1 MKEHQYL
8 INDTTEVFD
17 LWNPIGTSEIKTTL
31 NKKSKFEDETWDLS
45 ALPGLGSWRKKL
57 HFYKFKKL
65 GLNEFNI
72 IETKKIFFILLHNQG
87 ENLPATNSFLSK
99 YYAIKNFAIESSKEK
114 LSIFE
119 AISDLNF
126 GIKFIQNKPN
136 AAIEFYSI
144 FTKFIDLPFQFPINQ
159 LKPFLNE
166 ANLKIRQSELQTA
179 VIPSRIYSIIL
190 NNLSKELEYVEKVCD
205 ELIEFLSNANTSTRG
220 NYPDISIQL
229 KEYAAKI
236 GQGEIYR
243 LSNIAGWISNV
254 YAVCGTI
261 IAAYSGMRRNEVNNL
276 RLNALSSFEHN
287 GTVHHCIQG
296 YTTKFNSGRAKPAQW
311 VTNNL
316 GFRAINVA
324 LKIAMKLYELN
335 GYNISKIKGKN
346 DFLLFPRHGFGSYG
360 EFNASN
366 FQDAN
371 IPRDNLFYRITTVIS
386 NEDIK
391 ELEQIDINRNW
402 RKEEKFKI
410 NKKWPLSL
418 HQFRRSLAIYAH
430 RSGIVTLPSLKAQL
444 QHITLEMSMYYSK
457 GSVFAKTMVFEQE
470 HFAHEWNAGMNL
482 SKYLGYTMNVLLSD
496 EKLFGGAATWAHSS
510 AVKSSPVSVYSREH
524 AIKMFEKGEIGYQE
538 TVLGACTST
547 QRCDSLPL
555 NPIPF
560 DCLETNC
567 RNLVV
572 SPKKLDKV
580 IQSQTNFVQQLE
592 QERPNSVELRLEKQG
607 LNILNSVRLKMETK
621 NEK

>member
-1 MKEHQYL
+1 MIKQQYL
-8 INDTTEVFD
+8 IKDTTEIFD
-17 LWNPIGTSEIKTTL
+17 IWNPLQNSEIKTTL
-31 NKKSKFEDETWDLS
+31 NKKSKFEDETWDLT
-45 ALPGLGSWRKKL
+45 ALPGIGSWRKKL
-57 HFYKFKKL
+57 HFDRFRKL
-65 GLNEFNI
+65 GLTESHI
-72 IETKKIFFILLHNQG
+72 IEIKKIFFISLHIEG

-99 YYAIKNFAIESSKEK
+99 YYAIKNFAIEALKED

-119 AISDLNF
+119 AISDLSF

-136 AAIEFYSI
+136 YAIEFYSI
-144 FTKFIDLPFQFPINQ
+144 FSKFIDLPFQFPINQ

-179 VIPSRIYSIIL
+179 VIPSRIYSGVL
-190 NNLSKELEYVEKVCD
+190 SNLSVELERVENVCD
-205 ELIEFLSNANTSTRG
+205 ELISFLDNANSSTRG
-220 NYPDISIQL
+220 KYPKISAKL
-229 KEYAAKI
+229 KEYANKI
-236 GQGEIYR
+236 GQGDSYR

-254 YAVCGTI
+254 YVVCGTV
-261 IAAYSGMRRNEVNNL
+261 IAAYTGMRRNEVANL

-296 YTTKFNSGRAKPAQW
+296 YTTKFNSGRTKSTQW
-311 VTNNL
+311 VTNSL

-324 LKIAMKLYELN
+324 LKIAIKLYELN
-335 GYNISKIKGKN
+335 GYDISKIIGKEE
-346 DFLLFPRHGFGSYG
+346 FLLFPRHGFGSYG
-360 EFNASN
+360 KFDANN
-366 FQDAN
+366 FQEAGISRN
-371 IPRDNLFYRITTVIS
+371 NLFSRITTLIS
-386 NEDIK
+386 NDDIK

-402 RKEEKFKI
+402 RQEEKFKI
-410 NKKWPLSL
+410 DKQWPLSL

-457 GSVFAKTMVFEQE
+457 GSVFSKTMVFDQE
-470 HFAHEWNAGMNL
+470 HFANEWNAGMNL

-510 AVKSSPVSVYSREH
+510 AVKNSPVSVYSREH
-524 AIKMFEKGEIGYQE
+524 AVKMFEKGEIGYQE
-538 TVLGACTST
+538 TVLGACTSI

-572 SPKKLDKV
+572 SQKKLDKV
-580 IQSQTNFVQQLE
+580 IQSQKVLVQQLE
-592 QERPNSVELRLEKQG
+592 QERPNSVELRLEQKG
-607 LNILNSVRLKMETK
+607 LDILNSVRLKMENQNDK
-621 NEK
+621 

>member
-1 MKEHQYL
+1 MKKHQYL
-8 INDTTEVFD
+8 INEITEVFD

-31 NKKSKFEDETWDLS
+31 NKKSKFEDETWDLT
-45 ALPGLGSWRKKL
+45 ALPGLGSWSKKL
-57 HFYKFKKL
+57 HFNKFRKL
-65 GLNEFNI
+65 GLTESHI
-72 IETKKIFFILLHNQG
+72 IEIKKIFFITLHIEG

-99 YYAIKNFAIESSKEK
+99 YYAIKSFAIEALKED

-126 GIKFIQNKPN
+126 GVKFIQNKPN
-136 AAIEFYSI
+136 SAIEFYSI
-144 FTKFIDLPFQFPINQ
+144 FTKFINLPFEFPINQ
-159 LKPFLNE
+159 LKPFLSE
-166 ANLKIRQSELQTA
+166 ANLKMRQSELQTA
-179 VIPSRIYSIIL
+179 VIPSRIYSNIL
-190 NNLSKELEYVEKVCD
+190 NNLSVELERVERICD
-205 ELIEFLSNANTSTRG
+205 ELVLFLSKSHGAKLG
-220 NYPDISIQL
+220 NYPEIPINL
-229 KEYAAKI
+229 KEYADQI
-236 GQGEIYR
+236 GQGGTYR
-243 LSNIAGWISNV
+243 LSNIAGWISNAYV
-254 YAVCGTI
+254 VCGTV
-261 IAAYSGMRRNEVNNL
+261 IAAYTGMRRNEVANL

-287 GTVHHCIQG
+287 GKVHNCIQG
-296 YTTKFNSGRAKPAQW
+296 YTTKFNSGRAKPTQW

-316 GFRAINVA
+316 GLKAINIA
-324 LKIAMKLYELN
+324 LKIATKLYELN
-335 GYNISKIKGKN
+335 GYDVSKITGKA

-360 EFNASN
+360 NFNASN
-366 FQDAN
+366 FQDAS
-371 IPRDNLFYRITTVIS
+371 IPRNNLFSRITTVIS
-386 NEDIK
+386 NDDIK

-410 NKKWPLSL
+410 DRKWPLSL

-430 RSGIVTLPSLKAQL
+430 RSGVVTLPSLKAQL
-444 QHITLEMSMYYSK
+444 QHITLEMSMYYST
-457 GSVFAKTMVFEQE
+457 GSVFAKTIIFEQE

-510 AVKSSPVSVYSREH
+510 AVKNSPVSVYSREH

-547 QRCDSLPL
+547 QICDSLPL

-572 SPKKLDKV
+572 SQKKLDKV
-580 IQSQTNFVQQLE
+580 IQSQKILVQQLE
-592 QERPNSVELRLEKQG
+592 QERPNSVELRLEQQG
-607 LNILNSVRLKMETK
+607 LDILNSVRLKMESQNDK
-621 NEK
+621 